1 MITVIPLYPVFRAL
15 HPIHRGLRHIFAKMR
30 PWQTA
35 IIIVTALFAGL
46 PLLGQAQAADFA
58 TVPDPTLTPGAV
70 RTIDPVEICTH
81 STREF
86 RHWSREADDRILI
99 EYGLPPGPHPEVEID
114 HLIPL
119 GPGEPTTA
127 ATCGLSHG
135 VRSSRSGTQ
144 SERIDWSGNCAT

>member
-1 MITVIPLYPVFRAL
+1 MIIVIPLYPVFWAL
-15 HPIHRGLRHIFAKMR
+15 HPIHKALRRIFPKIR

-35 IIIVTALFAGL
+35 IIIVAALFAGL

-99 EYGLPPGPHPEVEID
+99 EYGLLPIPTKPPVCNGMIAPRDSWMMPPPCNEMIPPGAPRV
-114 HLIPL
+114 L
-119 GPGEPTTA
+119 A
-127 ATCGLSHG
+127 
-135 VRSSRSGTQ
+135 
-144 SERIDWSGNCAT
+144 